1 MGIKLSG
8 AGKPMLY
15 AGMFLNAQHHIILQR
30 YFAGVAKLV
39 DARGLGPRGASRG
52 GSSPFAR
59 TNCLNSSGTL
69 AQEQGTWRALFH
81 AT

>member
-1 MGIKLSG
+1 
-8 AGKPMLY
+8 
-15 AGMFLNAQHHIILQR
+15 QR